1 MLPLSLRA
9 ECRTWRAQSRLV
21 LSLPSAQ
28 LIAELSLIPWL
39 FSASGAQGSSSHHPG
54 ALGASCSDT
63 EIYLLCAGLSLGSS
77 KGQEDD
83 CPLLSA
89 SPNPSGVFL
98 FPNTTSQAK
107 LEEASRHKSPFSG
120 NYLLV
125 IFITV
130 FQPSLDFP
138 PPSKAEDCP
147 LGSRVGKLALIHASE
162 FLMLLLLFSV
172 LWGSLQDLNVCSP

>member
-1 MLPLSLRA
+1 MLPLSLGLSVGPGGLTA
-9 ECRTWRAQSRLV
+9 V
-21 LSLPSAQ
+21 LFSESHLHSSQLSCLSFLDSSLPLGHKGAHPTTLVPWGPAAQ
-28 LIAELSLIPWL
+28 IL
-39 FSASGAQGSSSHHPG
+39 
-54 ALGASCSDT
+54 T

-89 SPNPSGVFL
+89 SPNPSAVFL
-98 FPNTTSQAK
+98 FPDTTSQAK
-107 LEEASRHKSPFSG
+107 LEEASGRKSPFSG

-130 FQPSLDFP
+130 FQPSLDFS

-162 FLMLLLLFSV
+162 FLILLLLFSV
-172 LWGSLQDLNVCSP
+172 L